1 MAKESSGEKP
11 ADSRWK
17 IDLDWYEQNNR
28 SLATL
33 VEGCLCPRCREQL
46 EAGDLAEADLLARI
60 KECCSQVSGFISGE
74 FTILEN
80 VFRLF
85 LANGNEPLDLTELS
99 LQLSQR
105 LGDDTYRTS
114 PGILARLLKNA
125 RYYGIRQ
132 LPV

>member
-1 MAKESSGEKP
+1 MVRKYILSDMLTELVQVKY
-11 ADSRWK
+11 
-17 IDLDWYEQNNR
+17 LN
-28 SLATL
+28 SLTEL
-33 VEGCLCPRCREQL
+33 LTGMLCLIPFC
-46 EAGDLAEADLLARI
+46 I
-60 KECCSQVSGFISGE
+60 CSQVSGFISGE